1 MSEIDSRLNAPEKI
15 DHLIAAAG
23 DAMTDQMVG
32 RLSTTLGN
40 GMELLDR
47 LNDEDTRDAVHSL
60 LDELTVLHRTGGLK
74 ATFELLHMVSAMRNA
89 MTDSMVERLAQFV
102 EHMMTNLAN
111 EEVADMAHA
120 AKEAVNEAVRE
131 LADYN
136 APGGIMATLK
146 MLGDPKTQAS
156 IVFLRTLAENLRKS
170 ELG

>member
-1 MSEIDSRLNAPEKI
+1 MSDIDSRPNAPEEL
-15 DHLIAAAG
+15 DRLIAAAG

-32 RLSTTLGN
+32 RLSATLGN

-60 LDELTVLHRTGGLK
+60 LDELTALHRTGGLK
-74 ATFELLHMVSAMRNA
+74 ATFELIHMISAMRNA

-102 EHMMTNLAN
+102 EHMLTNLAN
-111 EEVADMAHA
+111 EEIADLAHA

-131 LADYN
+131 SADYQ

-146 MLGDPKTQAS
+146 MLGDPKTQSS

>member
-1 MSEIDSRLNAPEKI
+1 MSDIDSRPNAPEEL
-15 DHLIAAAG
+15 DRLIAAAG

-32 RLSTTLGN
+32 RLSATLGN

-60 LDELTVLHRTGGLK
+60 LDELTALHRTGGLK
-74 ATFELLHMVSAMRNA
+74 ATFELIHMISAMRNA

-102 EHMMTNLAN
+102 EHMLTNLAN
-111 EEVADMAHA
+111 EEIADLAHA

-131 LADYN
+131 SADYQ
-136 APGGIMATLK
+136 APGGSMATLK
-146 MLGDPKTQAS
+146 MLGDPKTQSS